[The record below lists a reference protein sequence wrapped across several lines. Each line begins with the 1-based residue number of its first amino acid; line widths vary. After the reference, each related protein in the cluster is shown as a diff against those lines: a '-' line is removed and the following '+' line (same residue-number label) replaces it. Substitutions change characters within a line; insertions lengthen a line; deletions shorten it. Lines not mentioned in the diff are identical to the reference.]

1 MDKHG
6 WLFKASLLSIATLTN
21 AAAAVQVTV
30 PMIMKDLPNQS
41 QASIELLM
49 SVTSFGI
56 LLFILLSNF
65 LTRLIGNKKTVVL
78 GVAIAVIA
86 GVIPMF
92 TENYAVLLASRFMF
106 GAGVGLFNSLAISLI
121 SIYYEGKERDR
132 LIGFENAAAAAATT
146 IFTWLVGYLMS
157 FGWHMTF
164 GVYALGV
171 IPLIMFGLFVSDKT
185 PTVTGA
191 STSTVSTQKPKLNAT
206 MIGYGIFMFI
216 LFVTY
221 FGMTVKIAPLFEQAG
236 YGTAAEASL
245 ISGISAATGFV
256 AGVIFGSIKQIL
268 GRYMIGLGTLA
279 GAVMVL
285 VLSMSQNLILSGVAI
300 AVYGL
305 AFGMAVPAIYSAVA
319 AKTDE
324 ASQNLGS
331 TILLVAVNMGVF
343 LSPYVFQLI
352 ASAFGDTSAVFSMR
366 VDGLLVLALA
376 VITLVTAS
384 LKKPERAP
392 KPVHAK

>member
-1 MDKHG
+1 
-6 WLFKASLLSIATLTN
+6 
-21 AAAAVQVTV
+21 
-30 PMIMKDLPNQS
+30 
-41 QASIELLM
+41 
-49 SVTSFGI
+49 
-56 LLFILLSNF
+56 
-65 LTRLIGNKKTVVL
+65 
-78 GVAIAVIA
+78 
-86 GVIPMF
+86 
-92 TENYAVLLASRFMF
+92 
-106 GAGVGLFNSLAISLI
+106 
-121 SIYYEGKERDR
+121 
-132 LIGFENAAAAAATT
+132 
-146 IFTWLVGYLMS
+146 
-157 FGWHMTF
+157 
-164 GVYALGV
+164 
-171 IPLIMFGLFVSDKT
+171 
-185 PTVTGA
+185 
-191 STSTVSTQKPKLNAT
+191 
-206 MIGYGIFMFI
+206 
-216 LFVTY
+216 
-221 FGMTVKIAPLFEQAG
+221 MTVKIAPLFEQAG

-256 AGVIFGSIKQIL
+256 AGVIFGSMKQIL

-384 LKKPERAP
+384 LQKPERVP

>member
-1 MDKHG
+1 MDMHG

-21 AAAAVQVTV
+21 AAAAVQATV

-65 LTRLIGNKKTVVL
+65 LTRLIGNKKTLVL

-157 FGWHMTF
+157 FGWHMTL

-191 STSTVSTQKPKLNAT
+191 ATSTVSTQKPKLNAT

-285 VLSMSQNLILSGVAI
+285 VLSMSRNLILSGVAI

-384 LKKPERAP
+384 LQKPERAP